1 MNCFA
6 IRELV
11 TLTSR
16 KVDGDRS
23 NTPMIRKILFPVDFS
38 PSCVGMAAYVRQAA
52 ATFSAQVTILHV
64 CDLESHNG
72 FELYVRPA
80 GEILEEHWEIGR
92 SKLDRFLRSEFPK
105 ETCPRVLLA
114 GDASTLIVAAAR
126 KHEADMIIMPTH
138 AGRFRRMLLGST
150 TTKVLNE
157 ADCPVL
163 TTQHAATIAPRPVEH
178 KVWLCGISLN
188 SDSQRVLRL
197 ANHAALQAG
206 AKLAVVHVIP
216 EFDLQTRAEREQ
228 VERERTSELHL
239 GSDVSLL
246 YGAVKEQLLKAT
258 RESSADVLVVGRKPS
273 ASGGTRI
280 GRLTYPLIRESPC
293 PVVSV

>member
-1 MNCFA
+1 MNYFA
-6 IRELV
+6 IPEFV

-16 KVDGDRS
+16 KVDDDRS
-23 NTPMIRKILFPVDFS
+23 NSAVIRKILFPVDFS
-38 PSCVGMAAYVRQAA
+38 PACVGMAAYVRQAA
-52 ATFSAQVTILHV
+52 ETFSAQVTILHV

-80 GEILEEHWEIGR
+80 GEISEEHWEIGR

-114 GDASTLIVAAAR
+114 GDASTLIVAAAK
-126 KHEADMIIMPTH
+126 KHEADLIIMPTH

-150 TTKVLNE
+150 TTRVLNE

-163 TTQHAATIAPRPVEH
+163 TTQNAATIAPRPVEH
-178 KVWLCGISLN
+178 KVWLCGISLK

-197 ANHAALQAG
+197 ANHAASQAG

-216 EFDLQTRAEREQ
+216 EFDLQTWAEREQ
-228 VERERTSELHL
+228 VTRDRISELQL
-239 GSDVSLL
+239 GSVVLLL
-246 YGAVKEQLLKAT
+246 YGAVKEQLLKAAK
-258 RESSADVLVVGRKPS
+258 ESSADVLVVGRKPC
-273 ASGGTRI
+273 APDGARI
-280 GRLTYPLIRESPC
+280 RRLIYPLVRESPC